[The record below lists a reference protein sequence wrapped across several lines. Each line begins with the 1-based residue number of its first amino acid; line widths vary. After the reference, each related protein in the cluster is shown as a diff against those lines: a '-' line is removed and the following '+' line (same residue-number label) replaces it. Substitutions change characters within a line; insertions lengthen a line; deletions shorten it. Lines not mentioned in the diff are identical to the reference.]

1 MIIFQHRIYRI
12 DLRTNPDVLYVF
24 GDNVKRI
31 GLGGQAG
38 EMRGEPNAVGVA
50 TKWAPSM
57 DNKEFFDDTDYYRI
71 VKIIDED
78 FYPLFKAAEK
88 GKTIVFPADGL
99 GTGLS
104 EMPTRCPKLY
114 QHVRRNVQL
123 IKAFLRS

>member
-12 DLRTNPDVLYVF
+12 DLRANPDVLYVF
-24 GDNVKRI
+24 GDNVDRV

-50 TKWAPSM
+50 TKWSPFMNESA
-57 DNKEFFDDTDYYRI
+57 FFNDVDYDGI
-71 VKIIDED
+71 AKIIDAD
-78 FYPLFKAAEK
+78 FEPLFKAALNR
-88 GKTIVFPADGL
+88 KTIILPADGL

-114 QHVRRNVQL
+114 QLVRNNIGIL
-123 IKAFLRS
+123 KHH

>member
-12 DLRTNPDVLYVF
+12 DLRANPDVLYVF

-50 TKWAPSM
+50 TKWSPFMNESA
-57 DNKEFFDDTDYYRI
+57 FFNDVDYDGI
-71 VKIIDED
+71 AKIIDAD
-78 FYPLFKAAEK
+78 FEPLFKAAMN
-88 GKTIVFPADGL
+88 GKTIIIPADGL

-114 QHVRRNVQL
+114 QLVRNNIGILKQY
-123 IKAFLRS
+123 

>member
-12 DLRTNPDVLYVF
+12 DLRANPDVLYVF
-24 GDNVKRI
+24 GDNVDRV

-50 TKWAPSM
+50 TKWSPFMNESA
-57 DNKEFFDDTDYYRI
+57 FFNDVDYDGI
-71 VKIIDED
+71 AKIIDSD
-78 FYPLFKAAEK
+78 FEPLFKAALN
-88 GKTIVFPADGL
+88 GKTIILPADGL

-114 QHVRRNVQL
+114 QLVRNNIGIL
-123 IKAFLRS
+123 KHH

>member
-12 DLRTNPDVLYVF
+12 DLRANPDVLYVF
-24 GDNVKRI
+24 GDNVDRV

-50 TKWAPSM
+50 TKWNPSM
-57 DNKEFFDDTDYYRI
+57 NESAFFDDADYDRI
-71 VKIIDED
+71 AKIIDTD
-78 FYPLFKAAEK
+78 FEPLFKAALN
-88 GKTIVFPADGL
+88 GKTIIIPADGL

-114 QHVRRNVQL
+114 QLVRNNIGILKQY
-123 IKAFLRS
+123 

>member
-12 DLRTNPDVLYVF
+12 DLRANPDVLYVF
-24 GDNVKRI
+24 GDNVDRV

-50 TKWAPSM
+50 TKWSPFMNESA
-57 DNKEFFDDTDYYRI
+57 FFNDVDYDGI
-71 VKIIDED
+71 AKIIDAD
-78 FYPLFKAAEK
+78 FEPLFKAAMN
-88 GKTIVFPADGL
+88 GKTIIIPADGL

-114 QHVRRNVQL
+114 QLVRNNIGIL
-123 IKAFLRS
+123 KHH

>member
-24 GDNVKRI
+24 GDNMKRI

-50 TKWAPSM
+50 TKWIPSM
-57 DNKEFFDDTDYYRI
+57 NKSAFFDDADYD
-71 VKIIDED
+71 KISKVINKD
-78 FYPLFKAAEK
+78 FEPLFKAALNR
-88 GKTIVFPADGL
+88 KTIILPADGL

-114 QHVRRNVQL
+114 QLVRNNIEILKQY
-123 IKAFLRS
+123 

>member
-12 DLRTNPDVLYVF
+12 DLRANPDVLYVF
-24 GDNVKRI
+24 GDNVDRV

-50 TKWAPSM
+50 TKWSPSM
-57 DNKEFFDDTDYYRI
+57 RETSFFDDSDYEHI
-71 VKIIDED
+71 AKIIDAD
-78 FYPLFKAAEK
+78 FEPLFKAALN
-88 GKTIVFPADGL
+88 GKTIILPSDGL

-114 QHVRRNVQL
+114 QLVRNNIGIL
-123 IKAFLRS
+123 KHH